1 MAYGNATIPPVVIA
15 HHIIL
20 TGYGHWLPNDPR
32 GSLSRQIRVPPLRQ
46 AGDIHFGRKAIQPAQ
61 SELRQFQRDAR
72 SHLKHD
78 VLWFEI
84 AERQAIAVGFADVID
99 SRGHTCLACAILSN
113 HAHLVIRRHRER
125 SEDMI
130 KALIEAS
137 AASVRNLAGRF
148 QNHPVW
154 SQDKY
159 KRFLDS
165 AEDVCRVVKYV
176 EDNPG
181 KSGLP
186 KQEYSFVK
194 AYRGEWSDGR

>member
-1 MAYGNATIPPVVIA
+1 
-15 HHIIL
+15 
-20 TGYGHWLPNDPR
+20 
-32 GSLSRQIRVPPLRQ
+32 
-46 AGDIHFGRKAIQPAQ
+46 
-61 SELRQFQRDAR
+61 
-72 SHLKHD
+72 LKHD

-84 AERQAIAVGFADVID
+84 AERQAIAVGFADVIE
-99 SRGHTCLACAILSN
+99 SRGYTCLACAILSN

-125 SEDMI
+125 SEDMM

-165 AEDVCRVVKYV
+165 AEEVCGVIKYV

-186 KQEYSFVK
+186 KQGYSFVK
-194 AYRGEWSDGR
+194 AYRGEWSDRR